1 MTTPK
6 TNSTREVLDQ
16 MMRLRVLVGFLG
28 EKRQANWWDCGFLDS
43 TGSKFLQTTF
53 PRTFLC
59 AALRSATEAA
69 RLVHDSR
76 IGRVG
81 IFHLFRF
88 PVDLEDQLEAHI
100 SEPPWVDAAKVGLQW
115 EGALEELGRFAESHL
130 DAPPGPVQIGVP
142 TKILTRASIS
152 ELAAHYYS
160 AFKKGF
166 LCFPYFAT
174 NTNGRH

>member
-1 MTTPK
+1 MI
-6 TNSTREVLDQ
+6 
-16 MMRLRVLVGFLG
+16 RLRLVVGFLG
-28 EKRQANWWDCGFLDS
+28 EKRQAHWWDCGFLDD

-53 PRTFLC
+53 PRTFFF
-59 AALRSATEAA
+59 AAIRSATEAA

-88 PVDLEDQLEAHI
+88 PVDLEDQVEAHV
-100 SEPPWVDAAKVGLQW
+100 SELSCGDTGRVALQW
-115 EGALEELGRFAESHL
+115 EGALEELGQFAESHL
-130 DAPPGPVQIGVP
+130 NAPHGPVQIGTP
-142 TKILTRASIS
+142 TKILTRTSIS

-166 LCFPYFAT
+166 QCFPYFAS
-174 NTNGRH
+174 NTNDRH